1 MAVPFEDI
9 QGVSLGIS
17 PFIQPYTGKLI
28 RYHVVKKF
36 IDVCI
41 VRIDGSQ
48 HTYKHAD
55 SVEIITIIHPARDYA
70 PGTLDK
76 ILKQMGLK

>member
-1 MAVPFEDI
+1 M
-9 QGVSLGIS
+9 
-17 PFIQPYTGKLI
+17 GKLL
-28 RYHVVKKF
+28 KKHGWEL
-36 IDVCI
+36 

-55 SVEIITIIHPARDYA
+55 SAEIITIIHPVRDYA

>member
-1 MAVPFEDI
+1 MSSRE
-9 QGVSLGIS
+9 L
-17 PFIQPYTGKLI
+17 GKLL
-28 RYHVVKKF
+28 KKHGWEL
-36 IDVCI
+36 

-55 SVEIITIIHPARDYA
+55 PAEIITIIHPVRDYA
-70 PGTLDK
+70 LGTLDK